1 MEYDPN
7 DPCYALA
14 CLELIEDFQ
23 LIILS
28 NFELCFRL
36 EFRKG
41 LSCLAKFV
49 NQHIARHSP

>member
-23 LIILS
+23 LIIFS